1 MTGRVAPLQ
10 TEPTFKYARLREAAI
25 TSDSPTVVVV
35 GASVLDADIDPA
47 VVEAASKR
55 RRLVFNACLTGS
67 DTTMMARWWELIAP
81 LVAPEVVVVEAHP
94 LMLLPSG
101 LMSVKLERH
110 LAELRDLVATERGAT
125 ALANVSPG
133 GRGSADGRNRANGF
147 LQVFGGVEFDVGARG
162 LPDDWYDAMAIDID
176 ADMAIDDYFDFVRS
190 VEAGG
195 ATAMVVVSPLL
206 LGAAPAT
213 VRGHN
218 RAQECADTFVAEATR
233 RGIPHLDLRLVA
245 HEKSD
250 FADPFH
256 LRFAAGARCSRALAA
271 ALDDLGVR

>member
-1 MTGRVAPLQ
+1 MTGRIAPLL
-10 TEPTFKYARLREAAI
+10 TEPAFKYVRLLESTT
-25 TSDSPTVVVV
+25 TSDPATVVVV

-47 VVEAASKR
+47 VVEAASNGR
-55 RRLVFNACLTGS
+55 RRVFNACLTGS
-67 DTTMMARWWELIAP
+67 DTAMMRVWWELIGP

-101 LMSVKLERH
+101 LMPVKLERH
-110 LAELRDLVATERGAT
+110 LAELRDLVDTERGAT

-133 GRGSADGRNRANGF
+133 GRGSADGRNRADGF
-147 LQVFGGVEFDVGARG
+147 LQVFGGVEFDEGARG
-162 LPDDWYDAMAIDID
+162 LPEDWYDAMAIDID
-176 ADMAIDDYFDFVRS
+176 AEMAVDEYFEFVRS

-213 VRGHN
+213 ARGN
-218 RAQECADTFVAEATR
+218 ARAQECADTFVAEATR